1 MWKKYRY
8 FLLKYKISSL
18 SNTTYVFLLVFSGKN
33 KNMENLGSVKLIVL
47 GDSSVGKSTMIVKF
61 TEETFNANIG
71 STVGIEMYQKM
82 VKIAN

>member
-1 MWKKYRY
+1 M
-8 FLLKYKISSL
+8 
-18 SNTTYVFLLVFSGKN
+18 FSGKN